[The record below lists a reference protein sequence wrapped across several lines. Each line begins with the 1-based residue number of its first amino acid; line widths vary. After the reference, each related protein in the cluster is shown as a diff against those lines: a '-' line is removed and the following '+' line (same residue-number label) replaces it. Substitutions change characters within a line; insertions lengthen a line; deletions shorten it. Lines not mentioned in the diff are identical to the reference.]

1 MQGVGRNQARL
12 LPHDTAWEEE
22 FREVKAE
29 LSAMLGDVAL
39 AIEHVGS
46 TAIPTISAK
55 PILDVAVLVPALD
68 TPELDRL
75 SEVGYDDRGLQAP
88 AFDRRLFVLR
98 SADDLSLRHIH
109 CCTDASPEFAWFIA
123 FRDHLIAH
131 PETAQAYE
139 ALKQRLVAEFADD
152 RPKYTAGKHE
162 FIAKVLETATPH
174 QRHGRQQN

>member
-1 MQGVGRNQARL
+1 MQGIGRNEAKL
-12 LPHDTAWEEE
+12 LPHDAAWEEE
-22 FREVKAE
+22 FREVQAE
-29 LSAMLGDVAL
+29 LSALLGNVAL

-55 PILDVAVLVPALD
+55 PILDVAVLVSSLD
-68 TPELDRL
+68 APELDRL

-98 SADDLSLRHIH
+98 SAEDLSLRHIH

-123 FRDHLIAH
+123 FRDYLIAH

-139 ALKQRLVAEFADD
+139 ALKQKLVAEFAHD
-152 RPKYTAGKHE
+152 RPKYTAGKHA
-162 FIAKVLETATPH
+162 FIAEILQTATAVQKEEKH
-174 QRHGRQQN
+174 V